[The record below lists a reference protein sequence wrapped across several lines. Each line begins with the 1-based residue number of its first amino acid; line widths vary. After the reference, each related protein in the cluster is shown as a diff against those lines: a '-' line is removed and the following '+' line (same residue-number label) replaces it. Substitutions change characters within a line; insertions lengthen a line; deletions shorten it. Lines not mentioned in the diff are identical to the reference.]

1 MAAFDAPDS
10 LNALELPIRVASEV
24 GPGQICLVGAGEYL
38 PAMRPVDA
46 QLLTLTP
53 AAREGRTP
61 RVICLPTAA
70 GTEGQRVVSRWMRM
84 GIDHFT
90 ALGADAVALPIV
102 DHRTAADAGHE
113 ATLAAADLVYLS
125 GGKPP
130 HLLDSLRDTS
140 TWRGILTMLER
151 GGVLAGCSAG
161 AMIMGSHVP
170 GLALTTTMRAGFG
183 LVPGAMV
190 MPHFDELFGRFAAL
204 ATLRAPPGSYLL
216 GIDGGTGL
224 IIGAD
229 GWRVLGVGRVVVDD
243 GGARRELR
251 AAARG

>member
-1 MAAFDAPDS
+1 MRTVDTELLALTRAP
-10 LNALELPIRVASEV
+10 
-24 GPGQICLVGAGEYL
+24 G
-38 PAMRPVDA
+38 
-46 QLLTLTP
+46 
-53 AAREGRTP
+53 EGRTP
-61 RVICLPTAA
+61 RAICLPTGA

-84 GIDHFT
+84 GIDHFA
-90 ALGADAVALPIV
+90 ALGADASALPII
-102 DHRTAADAGHE
+102 DRRTADDASHE

-130 HLLDSLRDTS
+130 HLLDSLRDTAA
-140 TWRGILTMLER
+140 WRGILTMLAR

-170 GLALTTTMRAGFG
+170 GLALTTTMRPGFG

-190 MPHFDELFGRFAAL
+190 MPHFDELFGRFAVL
-204 ATLRAPPGSYLL
+204 ATLRAPAGAYLL
-216 GIDGGTGL
+216 GIDGMTGL
-224 IIGAD
+224 LVGDA
-229 GWRVLGVGRVVVDD
+229 GWRVLGAGRVVVDD